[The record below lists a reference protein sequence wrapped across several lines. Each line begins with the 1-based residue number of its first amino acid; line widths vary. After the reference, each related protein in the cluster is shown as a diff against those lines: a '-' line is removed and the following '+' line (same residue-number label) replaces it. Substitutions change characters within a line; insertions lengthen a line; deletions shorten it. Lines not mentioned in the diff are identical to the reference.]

1 MAKASAQGVP
11 QSFEAALKELET
23 IVASMESGE
32 ATLENSL
39 AAYERGMV
47 LMKYCEASLTAAEQK
62 IRMLENGALK
72 DFDPAR
78 EGGPEA

>member
-1 MAKASAQGVP
+1 MAKASAQGAP

-23 IVASMESGE
+23 IVVSMESGE
-32 ATLENSL
+32 AALENSL

-72 DFDPAR
+72 DVDPAR
-78 EGGPEA
+78 EGGSEA